1 MLLQVENKWN
11 ESHADVQWFLDRH
24 TSSSFPF
31 PLLFIII
38 SIKRKEGNKD
48 NRIEKTK
55 NRIEWVVYKYLKL

>member
-48 NRIEKTK
+48 DRIEKT
-55 NRIEWVVYKYLKL
+55 NSRIEWVVYKYLKL